1 MAISDLIQKNL
12 SNLTGGGIA
21 GIAGGVA
28 GSLFTASGSSQAAT
42 AAAAKILNKSPL
54 ELNDK
59 PTAHMDVNPYDYGT
73 VWYPNNVQNLGTGH
87 YMIFDILETDTIWGQ
102 AVRALGEL
110 GSTTYTALGNDNI
123 AATLKPA
130 PQTNRA
136 AQIKNAG
143 GGVENRI
150 TNQSS
155 GINAGGVGSRHT
167 RVVATI
173 VLYTPPGIK
182 TSYNVTHEGTET
194 GMLGAALGYGGQ
206 GASIGSVTELAA
218 RAGEISSTLL
228 AELGGAALAIIP
240 GMGDLKGA
248 LQKVTGRA
256 FNPNLEMVFKGV
268 PMREFDYTFEF
279 APKNREELDS
289 VQKIIN
295 LFKYHMHPLVE
306 EGSGFVV
313 PSQFQLT
320 YMYLDK
326 RNNYIPKISKCVLKT
341 MDLQHGDETSF
352 HTLVADEKGA
362 PPIYTKMTLK
372 FAETEIMT
380 KQTTAKG
387 F

>member
-28 GSLFTASGSSQAAT
+28 GSLFTASGNSQAAT

-110 GSTTYTALGNDNI
+110 GSTTYTYLGDDKL
-123 AATLKPA
+123 AAKLKPA
-130 PQTNRA
+130 PQANRA

-155 GINAGGVGSRHT
+155 GINAGGLGSRHT

-194 GMLGAALGYGGQ
+194 GMLGAALGYGKEG
-206 GASIGSVTELAA
+206 GVVGSATELLA
-218 RAGEISSTLL
+218 RAGEIGSTLA
-228 AELGGAALAIIP
+228 AELGGAALSIVP

-306 EGSGFVV
+306 VGSGFVV

-341 MDLQHGDETSF
+341 MDLQHGDESAF